1 MSIIGLMEYF
11 FKEFL
16 IEAKNKNLNTLDKK
30 IEKFFKVNDFKIKDF
45 IKIDKFPIPVFG
57 SETNV
62 EKLMDFVLTLPQNI
76 YEINNNKIKGVL
88 IFIDEFQSLKNWMTI
103 KILFYGNLEIT
114 YKIRIMCLICFQD
127 L

>member
-1 MSIIGLMEYF
+1 MEYF

-88 IFIDEFQSLKNWMTI
+88 IFIDEFQII
-103 KILFYGNLEIT
+103 KELDDYKDSFYGNLEIT

-127 L
+127 LLVCKMN